1 MRGVAALSFA
11 ACAAAAVVPS
21 FSTGTIHDGVAPIL
35 SSSNADAIPNRYII
49 KFKKHV
55 TDSHAADHHTWLNSV
70 HSASQ
75 ESRELELRKRGQF
88 PLVDTVFEGLKHTYK
103 IGGAFTGYAGHFDDA
118 TIEEIRRHPDVS
130 PTPSCSVHR
139 REHHLPFGTSYAS
152 WQAPSVATRYE
163 YYEYHVLIIDNPIAI
178 ISIMHVLTLA
188 FPYRSRPSSK
198 TLSST
203 R

>member
-1 MRGVAALSFA
+1 MRGFAALSFA

-55 TDSHAADHHTWLNSV
+55 TDSHAADHHTWLSSV

-88 PLVDTVFEGLKHTYK
+88 PLVDTVYEGLKHTYK
-103 IGGAFTGYAGHFDDA
+103 IGGAFMGYAGHFDDA

-130 PTPSCSVHR
+130 PTPSYSVHR
-139 REHHLPFGTSYAS
+139 REHRCLSEHRMRLGRLPLMPDATSTTMLINNNLMVVISIVHLL
-152 WQAPSVATRYE
+152 TRY
-163 YYEYHVLIIDNPIAI
+163 
-178 ISIMHVLTLA
+178 
-188 FPYRSRPSSK
+188 FP
-198 TLSST
+198 TG
-203 R
+203 

>member
-1 MRGVAALSFA
+1 MRGFAALSFA

-55 TDSHAADHHTWLNSV
+55 TDSHAADHHTWLSSV

-103 IGGAFTGYAGHFDDA
+103 IGGAFMGYAGHFDDA

-130 PTPSCSVHR
+130 PTPSYSGHR
-139 REHHLPFGTSYAS
+139 REHRSAS
-152 WQAPSVATRYE
+152 QHRLRVARRYQ
-163 YYEYHVLIIDNPIAI
+163 YHDVDQQQSPGRHFNRTFADP
-178 ISIMHVLTLA
+178 V
-188 FPYRSRPSSK
+188 FPDRLRPSSK
-198 TLSST
+198 TPSST

>member
-55 TDSHAADHHTWLNSV
+55 TDSHAADHHNWLNSV

-139 REHHLPFGTSYAS
+139 REHHSLSEHPSHLGKLPLQPYAMS
-152 WQAPSVATRYE
+152 TKM
-163 YYEYHVLIIDNPIAI
+163 LIINNPIVI
-178 ISIMHVLTLA
+178 IVIMHVLTLA
-188 FPYRSRPSSK
+188 FLHRLRPSNK

>member
-1 MRGVAALSFA
+1 MRGFAALSFA
-11 ACAAAAVVPS
+11 ACAAAAAVPS

-55 TDSHAADHHTWLNSV
+55 TDSHAADHHNWLSSV
-70 HSASQ
+70 HSANQ
-75 ESRELELRKRGQF
+75 EVRELELRKRGQF

-103 IGGAFTGYAGHFDDA
+103 IGGAFMGYAGHFDDA
-118 TIEEIRRHPDVS
+118 TIEDIRRHPDVS
-130 PTPSCSVHR
+130 PTPSQPTVLSNLVSPSSEPRLQLGCR
-139 REHHLPFGTSYAS
+139 ILELATALAEGTGVNFS
-152 WQAPSVATRYE
+152 T
-163 YYEYHVLIIDNPIAI
+163 
-178 ISIMHVLTLA
+178 TLA
-188 FPYRSRPSSK
+188 DLAFLNRLRPSNK

>member
-1 MRGVAALSFA
+1 MRGFAALSFA
-11 ACAAAAVVPS
+11 ACAAAAAVPS

-55 TDSHAADHHTWLNSV
+55 TDSHASDHHTWLSSV

-103 IGGAFTGYAGHFDDA
+103 IGGAFMGYAGHFDDA

-130 PTPSCSVHR
+130 PNSYSCSAHRSEHHPLSEHRMRLVWLLLQTVHDVDHQQSHR
-139 REHHLPFGTSYAS
+139 RHLHCTFA
-152 WQAPSVATRYE
+152 
-163 YYEYHVLIIDNPIAI
+163 NPG
-178 ISIMHVLTLA
+178 
-188 FPYRSRPSSK
+188 FPDRSRPSNRIPSYIP
-198 TLSST
+198 
-203 R
+203 

>member
-1 MRGVAALSFA
+1 MRGFAALFFA
-11 ACAAAAVVPS
+11 AYAAAAVVPS

-55 TDSHAADHHTWLNSV
+55 TDSHAADHHTWLSSV

-103 IGGAFTGYAGHFDDA
+103 IGGAFMGYAGHFDDA

-130 PTPSCSVHR
+130 ATPSYSVHR
-139 REHHLPFGTSYAS
+139 SKHHPLSEHLKRLRKLPLLPCSTSTTLS
-152 WQAPSVATRYE
+152 
-163 YYEYHVLIIDNPIAI
+163 IITNPMFV
-178 ISIMHVLTLA
+178 ISIMHVLTRA
-188 FPYRSRPSSK
+188 FP
-198 TLSST
+198 TG
-203 R
+203 

>member
-1 MRGVAALSFA
+1 MRGFATLSFA

-35 SSSNADAIPNRYII
+35 SSSNADSIPNRYII

-55 TDSHAADHHTWLNSV
+55 TDSHAADHHNWLSSV
-70 HSASQ
+70 HSNSQ

-103 IGGAFTGYAGHFDDA
+103 IGGGFMGYAGHFDDA

-130 PTPSCSVHR
+130 PLLSLSPLNVSHDLLLELRVRLGWPPCYRPLRSLRCSSR
-139 REHHLPFGTSYAS
+139 RSP
-152 WQAPSVATRYE
+152 
-163 YYEYHVLIIDNPIAI
+163 
-178 ISIMHVLTLA
+178 
-188 FPYRSRPSSK
+188 
-198 TLSST
+198 
-203 R
+203 

>member
-1 MRGVAALSFA
+1 MRGYAALSFA

-103 IGGAFTGYAGHFDDA
+103 IGGAFTGYAGHFDDD
-118 TIEEIRRHPDVS
+118 TIEKIRRHPDVS
-130 PTPSCSVHR
+130 S
-139 REHHLPFGTSYAS
+139 
-152 WQAPSVATRYE
+152 APSSSQRRACYHNHPRNPGCSLFGCFSTVGRYG
-163 YYEYHVLIIDNPIAI
+163 YCVVD
-178 ISIMHVLTLA
+178 
-188 FPYRSRPSSK
+188 
-198 TLSST
+198 
-203 R
+203 

>member
-55 TDSHAADHHTWLNSV
+55 TDSHAADHHNWLNSV

-139 REHHLPFGTSYAS
+139 REHHSPSEHRTRLGKLSLLPYATNSTTS
-152 WQAPSVATRYE
+152 
-163 YYEYHVLIIDNPIAI
+163 IINNLMLV
-178 ISIMHVLTLA
+178 ISIMHVLTTALSH
-188 FPYRSRPSSK
+188 RLRPSNK